1 MSCDKSFTKVDER
14 FRQDINKGKY
24 SLGDAILP
32 TEYKKVIIESN
43 QVTEEFLTK
52 NSINSNTQKVN
63 SKLDSTQLMK
73 IFQKVIGKQDET
85 VSEAKTKLE
94 PLSHTRHLQV

>member
-1 MSCDKSFTKVDER
+1 M
-14 FRQDINKGKY
+14 
-24 SLGDAILP
+24 
-32 TEYKKVIIESN
+32 
-43 QVTEEFLTK
+43 TEEFVTK

-63 SKLDSTQLMK
+63 SKLDPTQLMK

-85 VSEAKTKLE
+85 VSDAKTKLE

>member
-14 FRQDINKGKY
+14 FRQDINNGKY

-32 TEYKKVIIESN
+32 TEYKKVIIENN